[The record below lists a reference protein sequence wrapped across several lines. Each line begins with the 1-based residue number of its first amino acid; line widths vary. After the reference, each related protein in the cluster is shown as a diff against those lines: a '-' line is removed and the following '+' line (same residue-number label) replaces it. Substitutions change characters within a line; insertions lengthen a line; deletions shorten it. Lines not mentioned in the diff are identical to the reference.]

1 MKLEMVKDEEIH
13 RIVKKVIDLDLHDS
27 SDRTGLK
34 QQYKFKIPAS
44 ATKLDK
50 SGYEEIVI

>member
-34 QQYKFKIPAS
+34 Q
-44 ATKLDK
+44 
-50 SGYEEIVI
+50 